1 MNDKEQISIKNKDN
15 YIVITINEEEF
26 SPELIH
32 HNLQSIITEINTHK
46 NIWVVGFDLT
56 NVKKIS
62 NLDSRELIDN
72 YSLTNLII
80 NIKKPVVGL
89 MNGDISNRLLELTLP
104 MDYRIAG
111 VNSSFRMSQM
121 YDYNMQFDG
130 ATRLLPRIIGLNQA
144 KQMIMFGKTYDSK
157 AALKIGLI
165 NELVE
170 DSNLNLTLDEKLLNL
185 SKNSPL
191 AMQFTKNA
199 INFNLSTNTMQGMNS
214 ENDLYSILL
223 NSHDR
228 KQSINAFKNRK
239 KRKPYSGE

>member
-1 MNDKEQISIKNKDN
+1 MNNKEQISIKNKDN

-32 HNLQSIITEINTHK
+32 HNLQSIITEINTDK

-157 AALKIGLI
+157 TALKMGLI

-170 DSNLNLTLDEKLLNL
+170 DNHLNLKLDEKL
-185 SKNSPL
+185 
-191 AMQFTKNA
+191 
-199 INFNLSTNTMQGMNS
+199 MN
-214 ENDLYSILL
+214 
-223 NSHDR
+223 
-228 KQSINAFKNRK
+228 
-239 KRKPYSGE
+239 